1 MKRKITAMILAA
13 VMIAGVLTGCGKGNS
28 ASGGDIDYI
37 KDKGTLIVGITDF
50 APMDYQDDEGVWVGF
65 DADLARLVA
74 QDLGV
79 EIEFTEID
87 WDNKIL
93 ELDNKSIDVVWN
105 GMTLTDEVASA
116 MACTKPYLNNAQTV
130 VVKAD
135 MASKYSS
142 IESIQELKFA
152 VEAGS
157 AGEAVADDMGLEHTS
172 VTSQADTLMEVEAG
186 TSDASIIDSL
196 MAGAMVGEGTSYT
209 DLTHTV
215 DLTSEEYVVGCRKGS
230 DLAAF
235 IDDEIKKYTDDGK
248 IQAIAETYGVQEAL
262 VK

>member
-1 MKRKITAMILAA
+1 MKKKVSAIILIMAMMTVMLA
-13 VMIAGVLTGCGKGNS
+13 GCGAGSSKS
-28 ASGGDIDYI
+28 DIDYI
-37 KDKGTLIVGITDF
+37 KGKGTLIVGITDF
-50 APMDYQDDEGVWVGF
+50 APMDYQDDSGEWIGF

-74 QDLGV
+74 DDLGV
-79 EIEFTEID
+79 KVEFVEID

-105 GMTLTDEVASA
+105 GMTLTEEVASA

-135 MASKYSS
+135 QASQYQTIDDVKG
-142 IESIQELKFA
+142 LKFA

-157 AGEAVADDMGLEHTS
+157 AGEAAAEENGFDYTS

-215 DLTSEEYVVGCRKGS
+215 DLTTEEYVVGCRKGS
-230 DLAAF
+230 DLAAY
-235 IDDEIKKYTDDGK
+235 IDEEIKKYTDEGK
-248 IQAIAETYGVQEAL
+248 MQSLASEYGVQEAL